1 MLGDLLDYRF
11 FLKQRTDIRF
21 VIIASRHPAIAM
33 FFSSRMPVVLQASK
47 MKAGAGAMG
56 ARFLPAMHSKIWKF
70 KLPITPWAIVSSCS
84 EKSS

>member
-33 FFSSRMPVVLQASK
+33 FFLLSDASCLASIK
-47 MKAGAGAMG
+47 DESWCRCNGCK
-56 ARFLPAMHSKIWKF
+56 
-70 KLPITPWAIVSSCS
+70 VSPCNALKDM
-84 EKSS
+84 EV